1 MASTKTQARKSLE
14 AVWRRREELLKIL
27 LSDEPLLVGS
37 VYDTLR
43 RCGNPTCRCAKR
55 PTHRQTL
62 LIFTK
67 AGRRRCR
74 FVRQEDAALL
84 REAAVR
90 YRVWRHALREFRTL
104 QDRERGLLKVQI
116 RKRAVLSK

>member
-1 MASTKTQARKSLE
+1 MRKSTGKARESLKE
-14 AVWRRREELLKIL
+14 LWRRREELLRIL
-27 LSDEPLLVGS
+27 LAEEPLLVGS

-43 RCGNPTCRCAKR
+43 RCGNPTCRCAER

-74 FVRQEDAALL
+74 FVRKDQAPSFH
-84 REAAVR
+84 EAAGR
-90 YRVWRHALREFRTL
+90 YRLCRKALRAFRTL
-104 QDRERGLLKVQI
+104 QNRERGLLMVQI
-116 RKRAVLSK
+116 LKRAIAMK

>member
-1 MASTKTQARKSLE
+1 MGSSTKKARESLQD
-14 AVWRRREELLKIL
+14 VWHRREELLKIL
-27 LSDEPLLVGS
+27 LADEPLLVGS

-74 FVRQEDAALL
+74 FVRQADAALL
-84 REAAVR
+84 RESAER
-90 YRVWRHALREFRTL
+90 YRVWRQALREFRTL
-104 QDRERGLLKVQI
+104 QNWERGLLKVQI
-116 RKRAVLSK
+116 RKRTIAMK

>member
-1 MASTKTQARKSLE
+1 MGSSTKKARGSLQD
-14 AVWRRREELLKIL
+14 VWRRREELLKIL
-27 LSDEPLLVGS
+27 LADEPLLVGS

-43 RCGNPTCRCAKR
+43 RCGNPTCRCAER

-74 FVRQEDAALL
+74 FVRQADAALL
-84 REAAVR
+84 REAAER
-90 YRVWRHALREFRTL
+90 YRVWRRALREFRTL
-104 QDRERGLLKVQI
+104 QNRERGLLKVQI
-116 RKRAVLSK
+116 RKRAVALK

>member
-1 MASTKTQARKSLE
+1 MASTKKQARESLE
-14 AVWRRREELLKIL
+14 DVWRRREELLKIL
-27 LSDEPLLVGS
+27 LADEPILVGS

-43 RCGNPTCRCAKR
+43 RCGNPTCRCAQR

-67 AGRRRCR
+67 TGRRRCR

-84 REAAVR
+84 REAADR
-90 YRVWRHALREFRTL
+90 YRVWRRALREFRAL
-104 QDRERGLLKVQI
+104 QDRERGFLKAQI
-116 RKRAVLSK
+116 RKRAIALK

>member
-1 MASTKTQARKSLE
+1 MGSSTKKARGSLQH
-14 AVWRRREELLKIL
+14 VWRRREELLEIL
-27 LSDEPLLVGS
+27 LADDPLLVGS

-43 RCGNPTCRCAKR
+43 RCGNPTCRCAQR

-74 FVRQEDAALL
+74 FVRQADAALL
-84 REAAVR
+84 REAAQR
-90 YRVWRHALREFRTL
+90 YRVWRQALREFQTL
-104 QDRERGLLKVQI
+104 QNRERALLKVQI
-116 RKRAVLSK
+116 RKRAMGLK

>member
-1 MASTKTQARKSLE
+1 MGKSTKHVRGSLE
-14 AVWRRREELLKIL
+14 DVWRRREEVLKVLLA
-27 LSDEPLLVGS
+27 DEPLLVGT

-43 RCGNPTCRCAKR
+43 RCGNPTCRCADR

-74 FVRQEDAALL
+74 FVRQDDAASL
-84 REAAVR
+84 RLAADRYRAVR
-90 YRVWRHALREFRTL
+90 QALRGL
-104 QDRERGLLKVQI
+104 QALQNRERGLLRVQI
-116 RKRAVLSK
+116 LKRAIALK

>member
-1 MASTKTQARKSLE
+1 MRKSTGKSRKSLE
-14 AVWRRREELLKIL
+14 ALWRRREALLQL
-27 LSDEPLLVGS
+27 LLANEPLLVGS

-43 RCGNPTCRCAKR
+43 RCGNPTCRCADR

-74 FVRQEDAALL
+74 FVRKDQAPSLY
-84 REAAVR
+84 EAAER
-90 YRVWRHALREFRTL
+90 YRLCRKALRAFRTL
-104 QDRERGLLKVQI
+104 QNRERELLWVQI
-116 RKRAVLSK
+116 LKRAISMK

>member
-1 MASTKTQARKSLE
+1 MRKSSKTLGSLQDL
-14 AVWRRREELLKIL
+14 WRQREQLLQIL
-27 LSDEPLLVGS
+27 LAQEPLLVGT

-43 RCGNPTCRCAKR
+43 RCGNPTCRCAQR

-74 FVRQEDAALL
+74 FVRQADAPSLHQ
-84 REAAVR
+84 AAER
-90 YRVWRHALREFRTL
+90 YRTWRQALREFHTL
-104 QDRERGLLKVQI
+104 QDRERRLLKVQI
-116 RKRAVLSK
+116 RERVIALK